1 MGEFFVTGERRTPAF
16 ERAVEALQALEDAG
30 TMDAACAEAT
40 RDYREQLYIKRRGVK
55 LSPGLCILERL
66 TGRRAVRDPVSF
78 AWIDHR
84 SLWLKDG
91 KPYSFVTQPYGLS
104 LNDLKQIVAYCEEHG
119 LDVFVDAGLSWHYPG
134 TTVAVEFT
142 RRE

>member
-1 MGEFFVTGERRTPAF
+1 M
-16 ERAVEALQALEDAG
+16 
-30 TMDAACAEAT
+30 EAT
-40 RDYREQLYIKRRGVK
+40 GGRRMASYIERRGVK
-55 LSPGLCILERL
+55 PSSGWCFLERL

-91 KPYSFVTQPYGLS
+91 KPYSYVTQPYGLS
-104 LNDLKQIVAYCEEHG
+104 LSDLKQIVSYCDEHG

-142 RRE
+142 RKQ